1 MATTNPSG
9 GRLAEQNHRLRV
21 RLERLQRLLDAAG
34 GFEAADT
41 GQAKRPIV
49 SIPTNELLPM
59 HAAPAIGDFDGV
71 RAEYVG
77 EHDPRRRLLPYPG
90 HANASAAEFV
100 STCIGLNLIGASRTT
115 WRNVVQQLQKTLD
128 RRRGHTFVCV
138 TDDADTG
145 YFIKRGIT
153 FEYIGYT
160 HRLGDPGWQ
169 AYFQMNMDLLKKKYG
184 IGEFVTIAAG
194 RAEA

>member
-1 MATTNPSG
+1 MAAANTSG

-34 GFEAADT
+34 GFEVADT
-41 GQAKRPIV
+41 EQSRGPIV
-49 SIPTNELLPM
+49 SIPTDELP
-59 HAAPAIGDFDGV
+59 PINGTPSIGDVDGA

-90 HANASAAEFV
+90 HANASAPEA
-100 STCIGLNLIGASRTT
+100 STCIGLNLMGAPRSV

-138 TDDADTG
+138 TDDADVG

-153 FEYIGYT
+153 FEFIGYA
-160 HRLGDPGWQ
+160 HQLGDPEWQ
-169 AYFQMNMDLLKKKYG
+169 AYFQLNMDLLKKKYG
-184 IGEFVTIAAG
+184 IGEFVAIAAG
-194 RAEA
+194 RPEA